1 MRQRGKITDEEMKR
15 IAKLRSQGMSYND
28 IGRRMGRGAETIRVH
43 YNRYYGIAIVKSVW
57 IDDDL
62 DKLRRMVAVR
72 SPMDKMCT
80 ALGRSRHAVKRKVT
94 ELVEIVVR
102 RALKP
107 QTRRLPIACTP
118 PPQRA
123 HASFW
128 RPMWIISQSTILTA
142 KLSGGSQHDPAVT
155 QDRAEDG

>member
-72 SPMDKMCT
+72 SPMEKMCA
-80 ALGRSRHAVKRKVT
+80 ALGRSRHAVKRKIT
-94 ELVEIVVR
+94 ELGLGRRQTRSEAADEKISNSIYAAAANGSRKLLAAYVDYFAKYHPDCEVVR
-102 RALKP
+102 RLA
-107 QTRRLPIACTP
+107 A
-118 PPQRA
+118 
-123 HASFW
+123 
-128 RPMWIISQSTILTA
+128 
-142 KLSGGSQHDPAVT
+142 
-155 QDRAEDG
+155 